1 MDDISFTIPPGAKV
15 GLCGRSGSGK
25 SSLISALLRLLDLS
39 SGSIIIDG
47 VDIATL
53 PRQEVRSRLIAL
65 PQDPYVLAGS
75 IRDNVDPLHIVPD
88 EEICDALDKVELSH
102 LLEDGGLDKQLTS
115 DMLSHGQCQLLCLA
129 RAIVRKGSIL
139 VLDEATAR

>member
-1 MDDISFTIPPGAKV
+1 MLT
-15 GLCGRSGSGK
+15 
-25 SSLISALLRLLDLS
+25 
-39 SGSIIIDG
+39 
-47 VDIATL
+47 
-53 PRQEVRSRLIAL
+53 
-65 PQDPYVLAGS
+65 GS
-75 IRDNVDPLHIVPD
+75 IRDNVDPLHTVPD